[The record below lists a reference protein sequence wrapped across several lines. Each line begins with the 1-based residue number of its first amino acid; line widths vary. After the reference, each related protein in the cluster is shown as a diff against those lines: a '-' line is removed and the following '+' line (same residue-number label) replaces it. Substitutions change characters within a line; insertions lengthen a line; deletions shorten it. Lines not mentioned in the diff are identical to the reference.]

1 MTDWPTPCELV
12 FDELADNDPD
22 RLVEWITTG
31 HLGPTVLTFALEA
44 LGRTGHPAS
53 ESILVAMLDR
63 ESSIVREGALLGM
76 QSLQHVS
83 ALTVETVRVRANSDC
98 SKAVRTVACETLDAF
113 RELT

>member
-31 HLGPTVLTFALEA
+31 NLGPTVLTFALEA

-53 ESILVAMLDR
+53 ENILVAMLDR
-63 ESSIVREGALLGM
+63 ESSLVREGALIGLQG
-76 QSLQHVS
+76 LQHVS
-83 ALTVETVRVRANSDC
+83 VMTVEIVRARSSSDC
-98 SKAVRTVACETLDAF
+98 SKVVRTAALDTLDAL